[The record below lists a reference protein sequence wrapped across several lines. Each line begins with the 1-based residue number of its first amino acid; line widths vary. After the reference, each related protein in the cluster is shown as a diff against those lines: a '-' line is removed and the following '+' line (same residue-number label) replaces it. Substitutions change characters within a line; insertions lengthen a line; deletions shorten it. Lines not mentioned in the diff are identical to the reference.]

1 MKTLRCIVLE
11 DEEPAQNLIKNYLSR
26 IQSIEL
32 LQVFDNA
39 IEASNFLAH
48 QVVDLIITDISM
60 PHLSGLDFIR
70 MLSPSPHIII
80 MTAHADYALESY
92 DLDVID
98 YLKKPISFD
107 RFQKSIEKVQR
118 LYSFTDS
125 EDKHAS
131 SETMVYVKEGSKM
144 IKVNFNDIIYVE
156 GLRDYIKIITDAD
169 RPIVTHITMKK
180 MVEILPPQSFMRVH
194 KSYIIA
200 TDKITSIDSSNSLI
214 ELKNNIMIPMGQNY
228 KETLMSKIKPIN

>member
-26 IQSIEL
+26 ISSIEL

-39 IEASNFLAH
+39 LEASNFLTH
-48 QVVDLIITDISM
+48 QTVDLIITDISM

-70 MLSPSPHIII
+70 MLSPSPNVII

-107 RFQKSIEKVQR
+107 RFKKSVEKVER
-118 LYSFTDS
+118 LYSATNNEDS
-125 EDKHAS
+125 HNS
-131 SETMVYVKEGSKM
+131 SDTMVYVKEGSKM
-144 IKVNFNDIIYVE
+144 IKVNFNEIIYVE
-156 GLRDYIKIITDAD
+156 GLRDYIKIITDNE
-169 RPIVTHITMKK
+169 RPIITHITMKK

-200 TDKITSIDSSNSLI
+200 TDKISAIDGSNSLI
-214 ELKNNIMIPMGQNY
+214 ELKNNVMIPMGQNY

>member
-11 DEEPAQNLIKNYLSR
+11 DEEPAQNLIRNYLSR
-26 IQSIEL
+26 ISSIEL

-39 IEASNFLAH
+39 LEASNFLTH
-48 QVVDLIITDISM
+48 QTVDLIITDISM

-70 MLSPSPHIII
+70 MLSPSPHVII

-98 YLKKPISFD
+98 YLKKPIIFD
-107 RFQKSIEKVQR
+107 RFKKSVEKVER
-118 LYSFTDS
+118 LYSATNNEDS
-125 EDKHAS
+125 HHS

-144 IKVNFNDIIYVE
+144 IKVNFNEIIYVE
-156 GLRDYIKIITDAD
+156 GLRDYIKIITDNE
-169 RPIVTHITMKK
+169 RPIITHITMKK

-200 TDKITSIDSSNSLI
+200 TDKISAIDGSNSLI
-214 ELKNNIMIPMGQNY
+214 ELKNNVMIPMGQNY

>member
-1 MKTLRCIVLE
+1 M
-11 DEEPAQNLIKNYLSR
+11 
-26 IQSIEL
+26 
-32 LQVFDNA
+32 FDNA
-39 IEASNFLAH
+39 IEASNFLTH
-48 QVVDLIITDISM
+48 QTVDLIITDISM

-70 MLSPSPHIII
+70 MLSPSPHVII
-80 MTAHADYALESY
+80 MTAYADYALESY

-107 RFQKSIEKVQR
+107 RFKKSLEKVKR
-118 LYSFTDS
+118 LYYTANNEDS
-125 EDKHAS
+125 HTS
-131 SETMVYVKEGSKM
+131 SETVVYVKEGSKM

-156 GLRDYIKIITDAD
+156 GLRDYIKIITNAD
-169 RPIVTHITMKK
+169 RPIITHITMKK

-200 TDKITSIDSSNSLI
+200 TDKISAIDGSNSLI
-214 ELKNNIMIPMGQNY
+214 ELKNNVMIPMGQNY